1 MQVVRSTRSL
11 SALGVSCYGH
21 AAMGYAAGLTCR
33 AGTGGVVH
41 ACGAEVVRTI
51 ARFWFGLRG
60 SASRAPLVGVVA
72 IVRLGQRRRRRV
84 GHGRGGGRDISR
96 RGLMWV
102 LSGNLLVSE
111 SDGPSTILSNAHPA
125 QRPQV
130 LRTCKASA
138 AVTRY
143 TGYYNKTLFG
153 LGHQRVGRAT
163 AAVRDRELGCRG
175 RGRDNR
181 RDPSSHSFRVN

>member
-1 MQVVRSTRSL
+1 M
-11 SALGVSCYGH
+11 
-21 AAMGYAAGLTCR
+21 
-33 AGTGGVVH
+33 GVV
-41 ACGAEVVRTI
+41 
-51 ARFWFGLRG
+51 
-60 SASRAPLVGVVA
+60 
-72 IVRLGQRRRRRV
+72 
-84 GHGRGGGRDISR
+84 DISR
-96 RGLMWV
+96 RGLADV
-102 LSGNLLVSE
+102 GSLRQSGFLNLMEQHDSLE
-111 SDGPSTILSNAHPA
+111 CAP
-125 QRPQV
+125 
-130 LRTCKASA
+130 RTAPTSLEDCKATA